1 VILIPTITRD
11 LTRSLEYHKISLS
24 NIYYHQNSI
33 SMPSNRNFYCCVWMP
48 RIIDKEAHLGYW
60 HCKLSN
66 FKVIIAK
73 SLVWKT
79 FLNFNV
85 VLPATI
91 SCTNPLDVA
100 RFGIAR
106 ILIPTI
112 TRDFTRIQQNI
123 PI

>member
-1 VILIPTITRD
+1 MPQILD
-11 LTRSLEYHKISLS
+11 E
-24 NIYYHQNSI
+24 
-33 SMPSNRNFYCCVWMP
+33 
-48 RIIDKEAHLGYW
+48 EAYLGYW

-66 FKVIIAK
+66 FEVMIAEQ
-73 SLVWKT
+73 LVWKT

-91 SCTNPLDVA
+91 SRTNPLDVA
-100 RFGIAR
+100 RFGITM

-112 TRDFTRIQQNI
+112 TRYLTRIPQNI